1 MISEGA
7 IPSRPQAAERG
18 LTLYLGNYGMAPS
31 EIIVVL
37 LLANRVRP

>member
-18 LTLYLGNYGMAPS
+18 LTLYLGNYWYRVALFA
-31 EIIVVL
+31 IIAL
-37 LLANRVRP
+37 SASI